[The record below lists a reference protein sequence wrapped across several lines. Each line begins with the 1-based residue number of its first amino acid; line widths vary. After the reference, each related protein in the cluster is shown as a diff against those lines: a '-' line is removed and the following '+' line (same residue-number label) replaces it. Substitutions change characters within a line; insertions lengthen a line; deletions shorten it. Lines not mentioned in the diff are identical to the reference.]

1 MNPFLPKNKKMFA
14 SIIIICTF
22 VGFIFI
28 YSIPISSKETKQV
41 VPTIFIHGF
50 KGGYS
55 SFGTMLDRFERYQ
68 WGSKTMICKVSPRGD
83 ISVVGKLPE
92 NNNNPFIQV
101 IFEDNRAS
109 IKDQTIWL
117 KKIMYMLYTQY
128 KVQQVN
134 IVSHSMGGLTSTNFL
149 EHNDGKLKYPLVEKL
164 IVIGSPFKG
173 ITVPDYFVKN
183 TGDATVD
190 LRKGS
195 PALQS
200 LYNNKTQFDKNVHVL
215 AIAGVISEPN
225 VGDGLVSLESA
236 LGIRWIVHPKMYSEK
251 VIIDQHATHSGLHEH
266 KDVDKLIGEFLWE
279 TK

>member
-1 MNPFLPKNKKMFA
+1 
-14 SIIIICTF
+14 
-22 VGFIFI
+22 
-28 YSIPISSKETKQV
+28 
-41 VPTIFIHGF
+41 
-50 KGGYS
+50 
-55 SFGTMLDRFERYQ
+55 MLDRFERYQ

-190 LRKGS
+190 L
-195 PALQS
+195 
-200 LYNNKTQFDKNVHVL
+200 
-215 AIAGVISEPN
+215 
-225 VGDGLVSLESA
+225 
-236 LGIRWIVHPKMYSEK
+236 
-251 VIIDQHATHSGLHEH
+251 
-266 KDVDKLIGEFLWE
+266 
-279 TK
+279 